1 MVFVMDESGSIT
13 AANFE
18 KMKNL
23 AIDITNEFTISP
35 TRTQVGWINF
45 NNAAR
50 QVFTLTSYQNK
61 ASLHE
66 AIRAI
71 QYMNG
76 GTNIGA
82 GLQAL
87 YNYGFAGARETFYIP
102 EVAIVVTDGQSDI
115 EEIQAAA
122 MLLHDNRDVNVF
134 VVGVGT
140 RVDDMQLDAIA
151 AAGINTDLSHVYH
164 IDDFVEEELDNLQQ
178 TIRART
184 CFGELIKCELVL
196 MPWFAFFPNILCVYC
211 FRCDVY

>member
-23 AIDITNEFTISP
+23 AIAITNEFTISP

-45 NNAAR
+45 NNTAR
-50 QVFTLTSYQNK
+50 QVFTLTSYQDK
-61 ASLHE
+61 ASLHA
-66 AIRAI
+66 AIHAI
-71 QYMNG
+71 QYMDG

-102 EVAIVVTDGQSDI
+102 EVAIVVTDGQSNIND
-115 EEIQAAA
+115 IQAAA
-122 MLLHDNRDVNVF
+122 MLLHDNRNVNVF

-140 RVDDMQLDAIA
+140 GVDNMQLNAIA
-151 AAGINTDLSHVYH
+151 AAGIDTDLSHVYP
-164 IDDFVEEELDNLQQ
+164 IEDFVEEELDNLQQ

-196 MPWFAFFPNILCVYC
+196 MPWFAFFKHNHIMC
-211 FRCDVY
+211 RCNVC